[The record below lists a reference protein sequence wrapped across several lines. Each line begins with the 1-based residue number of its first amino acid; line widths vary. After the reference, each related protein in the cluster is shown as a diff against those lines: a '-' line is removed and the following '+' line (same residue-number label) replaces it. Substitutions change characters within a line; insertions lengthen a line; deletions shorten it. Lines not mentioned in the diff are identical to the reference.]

1 MPYGQTSI
9 LIIKGPKFGK
19 IHGVNFNIGES
30 DKSETTISD
39 IAT

>member
-1 MPYGQTSI
+1 MVKLQFLS
-9 LIIKGPKFGK
+9 LKAQNFEK